1 MTFLFSFLFPLLVVM
16 LLLQTIC
23 QWLGKSING
32 WRPTFILGVIAILAA
47 IVPVG
52 GIPLAR
58 WPISLNANFCIPFT
72 VVVFNKVWQMASISG
87 RVLLD
92 KKALLS
98 FWIYGVITGL
108 VLYPM
113 ALGLGPFDPY
123 VLGWHFSWLFGIFMV
138 LTIVLLWRKNRLGI
152 VLMLSILGYNFQL
165 LESPN
170 LWDYFIDPIYLI
182 ISIIALVVQ
191 FFRYSQ
197 NSPGIS
203 ANRGNN

>member
-16 LLLQTIC
+16 LLMQKIW
-23 QWLGKSING
+23 QWLGKSTEG
-32 WRPTFILGVIAILAA
+32 WRPTLILGLIAALAA

-58 WPISLNANFCIPFT
+58 WPISLNANFCIPLT
-72 VVVFNKVWQMASISG
+72 VVVFNKVWQKASASG

-108 VLYPM
+108 ALYPM

-123 VLGWHFSWLFGIFMV
+123 SLGWSFSWLFVIFLV
-138 LTIVLLWRKNRLGI
+138 LTIVLLCMKNRLGV
-152 VLMLSILGYNFQL
+152 VLLLCILSYNIQL

-170 LWDYFIDPIYLI
+170 LWDYFIDPFFLI
-182 ISIIALVVQ
+182 ISCAVLVKR
-191 FFRYSQ
+191 FLR
-197 NSPGIS
+197 
-203 ANRGNN
+203 

>member
-16 LLLQTIC
+16 LLMQTIW
-23 QWLGKSING
+23 QWLGKSIEG
-32 WRPTFILGVIAILAA
+32 WRPTLIVGIMAVLVAV
-47 IVPVG
+47 VPVG

-72 VVVFNKVWQMASISG
+72 VVVFNKVWQTASLSG

-108 VLYPM
+108 ALYPM

-123 VLGWHFSWLFGIFMV
+123 VLGWRFSWLFVIFLV
-138 LTIVLLWRKNRLGI
+138 LTIVLLWWKNRLGI
-152 VLMLSILGYNFQL
+152 VLMLCILSYNLQL

-170 LWDYFIDPIYLI
+170 LWDYFIDPIFLI
-182 ISIIALVVQ
+182 ISIIALVVLLKK
-191 FFRYSQ
+191 
-197 NSPGIS
+197 NHKAHSPEKNLDGDE
-203 ANRGNN
+203 

>member
-16 LLLQTIC
+16 LLLQTIW
-23 QWLGKSING
+23 QWLGKSTRG

-72 VVVFNKVWQMASISG
+72 VVVFNKVWQMASTSG

-108 VLYPM
+108 ALYPM

-123 VLGWHFSWLFGIFMV
+123 VLGWHFSWLFGIFLV
-138 LTIVLLWRKNRLGI
+138 LTIILLVKKNRLGI
-152 VLMLSILGYNFQL
+152 VLMLSILGYNLQL

-170 LWDYFIDPIYLI
+170 LWDYFIDPIFLI
-182 ISIIALVVQ
+182 ISIIALVVK
-191 FFRYSQ
+191 FLRRYNGSH
-197 NSPGIS
+197 SILK
-203 ANRGNN
+203 NRGNK

>member
-1 MTFLFSFLFPLLVVM
+1 MAYGFSFFFPFLLIM
-16 LLLQTIC
+16 LIIQSILQ
-23 QWLGKSING
+23 WVGKSPKG
-32 WRPTFILGVIAILAA
+32 WRMTLILGVVSVLAA

-52 GIPLAR
+52 RIPLAR
-58 WPISLNANFCIPFT
+58 WPISLNANFCIPLT
-72 VVVFNKVWQMASISG
+72 VVVFNRVWQTASG

-108 VLYPM
+108 ALYPM

-123 VLGWHFSWLFGIFMV
+123 VLGWHFSWLFVIFMV

-152 VLMLSILGYNFQL
+152 VLILCILSFNLQV

-170 LWDYFIDPIYLI
+170 LWDYFIDPFFVI
-182 ISIIALVVQ
+182 ISCTALV
-191 FFRYSQ
+191 RRLMSH
-197 NSPGIS
+197 S
-203 ANRGNN
+203 